1 LIDDGETE
9 DGSELAGI
17 GDGESRAFNI
27 FGLELLISGALTEIG
42 DSALQA

>member
-1 LIDDGETE
+1 MMGRPKTAPNWPGLVTVKVEP
-9 DGSELAGI
+9 S
-17 GDGESRAFNI
+17 NV